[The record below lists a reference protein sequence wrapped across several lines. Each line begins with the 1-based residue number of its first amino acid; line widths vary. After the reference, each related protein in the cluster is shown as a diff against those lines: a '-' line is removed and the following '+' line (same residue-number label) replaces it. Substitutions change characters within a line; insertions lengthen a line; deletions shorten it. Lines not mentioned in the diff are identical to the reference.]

1 MTEAE
6 MQEVI
11 DYMYKWDVVT
21 LGDQN
26 KAGLTS
32 PFIRMVETLSPEKAA
47 VLDYLDHGGPR
58 PDKRAI
64 ALLYR

>member
-1 MTEAE
+1 MTEIE
-6 MQEVI
+6 MQQVI
-11 DYMYKWDVVT
+11 DYICTWDEVT
-21 LGDQN
+21 IGDQD

-47 VLDYLDHGGPR
+47 VLDYLDNGGPR